1 MENSHVVFTTE
12 ERRIRQLSVP
22 FCDSHPYLL
31 ASSQKIGF
39 FDRIYKITILED
51 STYVYNAYSKNT
63 TVPPGI
69 CSFKLT
75 VNERA
80 SNISDIYIYK
90 KKKVIVMTGL
100 IESMYNANK
109 SNQLQ
114 LNTLLSID
122 VFQYI
127 LMYSNVYL
135 IFFYLFSDDI
145 G

>member
-1 MENSHVVFTTE
+1 
-12 ERRIRQLSVP
+12 
-22 FCDSHPYLL
+22 
-31 ASSQKIGF
+31 
-39 FDRIYKITILED
+39 
-51 STYVYNAYSKNT
+51 
-63 TVPPGI
+63 
-69 CSFKLT
+69 
-75 VNERA
+75 
-80 SNISDIYIYK
+80 
-90 KKKVIVMTGL
+90 MTGL
-100 IESMYNANK
+100 IDSMYNANK